1 MWVVWWWGV
10 RTLVC
15 AAAVILFVLLLCFGG
30 WNVLCVVIGIG
41 IVRLDSSGSEKKTKP
56 GSERIYTPSLNSII
70 DCSGAS
76 ETLFMKWSLFRRLV
90 RGELSLS
97 LRVCDVDRSRVLG
110 KSLFVLLGLV
120 SLRAHRFG

>member
-1 MWVVWWWGV
+1 MVWWWGV

-41 IVRLDSSGSEKKTKP
+41 IVRLEYSGEEKKTKL
-56 GSERIYTPSLNSII
+56 GIERIYTPSLNSII

-76 ETLFMKWSLFRRLV
+76 ETLFMKWPLGRRPV
-90 RGELSLS
+90 REELSLS
-97 LRVCDVDRSRVLG
+97 YRVCDVGRSRVLG

-120 SLRAHRFG
+120 SIRAHRFG